1 MINNPKI
8 IVALD
13 YDNAKEASRFVS
25 SIDPSLCKLKIGKQL
40 FTNIGPE
47 FVSSLVKKGF
57 DVFLDLKFHDIPN
70 TVAKA
75 VSAASD
81 LGVWMTNLHASGGVK
96 MMEDAKNVIEKNGS
110 EMLLVAVT
118 VLTSL
123 GSKDLND
130 LGISVDVHEQVNRL
144 TSLAKKAGMDGVVAS
159 AMEASELRDTHG
171 EKFIIVTPGIRLDST
186 KFDDQN
192 RVVTPTQAIINGSDY
207 LVIGRPITQ
216 ALNPSDK
223 LKYLNT
229 EILKIF

>member
-1 MINNPKI
+1 
-8 IVALD
+8 
-13 YDNAKEASRFVS
+13 
-25 SIDPSLCKLKIGKQL
+25 
-40 FTNIGPE
+40 
-47 FVSSLVKKGF
+47 
-57 DVFLDLKFHDIPN
+57 
-70 TVAKA
+70 
-75 VSAASD
+75 
-81 LGVWMTNLHASGGVK
+81 
-96 MMEDAKNVIEKNGS
+96 
-110 EMLLVAVT
+110 MLLVAVT